1 MQFKHIPID
10 KIRTKGNVRSERDGE
25 LGDLIDS
32 IEQHDVLQPIL
43 VTPQNDHYVV
53 VTGHRR
59 LAAMKARNEATIPC
73 IVRTDISEADR
84 VWIQL
89 AENNQRKQM
98 SAAEYV
104 EVFEKLKRESPGLS
118 NARIARM
125 LGRSS
130 TWVGHQYEAV
140 KLAGVLVSEGEVPAR
155 EAKRLTAGQ
164 AIGKAQK
171 AGLTTKGARQ
181 ARDISVQCIN
191 STTINV
197 RCRDVIVTGR
207 VLEALDELREAI
219 RAEADES

>member
-1 MQFKHIPID
+1 MKFKHVPVDQIITRD
-10 KIRTKGNVRSERDGE
+10 NVRSEHDGE

-59 LAAMKARNEATIPC
+59 FAAMKARNEATIPC

-89 AENNQRKQM
+89 VENNQRKQM

-104 EVFEKLKRESPGLS
+104 EVFEALKRATPGLS
-118 NARIARM
+118 NAKIAKM
-125 LGRSS
+125 IGRSS
-130 TWVGHQYEAV
+130 HWVNNQYEAV
-140 KLAGVLVSEGEVPAR
+140 KLAGVLVSEGEVSGKD
-155 EAKRLTAGQ
+155 AKKLTAGQ

-171 AGLTTKGARQ
+171 AGLTVKGRRD

-197 RCRDVIVTGR
+197 RCRDVTVTGC
-207 VLEALDELREAI
+207 VLEALDQLREEI
-219 RAEADES
+219 RAEASE

>member
-1 MQFKHIPID
+1 MQLKHIPID
-10 KIRTKGNVRSERDGE
+10 KIRTKDNVRSEHDGE
-25 LGDLIDS
+25 LGDLVDS

-43 VTPQNDHYVV
+43 VTPQNDQYVV

-73 IVRTDISEADR
+73 IIRTDISEADR

-89 AENNQRKQM
+89 VENNQRKQM

-104 EVFEKLKRESPGLS
+104 EVFERLKRASPGLS
-118 NARIARM
+118 NAKIARM
-125 LGRSS
+125 MGRSS
-130 TWVGHQYEAV
+130 AWIGHQYEAV
-140 KLAGVLVSEGEVPAR
+140 KLTGVLVSEGEVPAK
-155 EAKRLTAGQ
+155 EAKKLTAGQ

-171 AGLTTKGARQ
+171 AGLTVKGARQ

-207 VLEALDELREAI
+207 VLEILDTLRDEI
-219 RAEADES
+219 RAEAADT